1 MSTSPTPAPIDEF
14 SITVEQVDDYEFK
27 VRFDKPQFPE
37 YRLDEP
43 APIGHD
49 TAPNAARVLSA
60 AIGNCLSAS
69 LLFCARKAKVQLGP
83 IRTVVRTEVFR
94 NDRGRLRI
102 GKIEVRIDP
111 RIAATEQQKALRCLE
126 LFEDYCVVTQ
136 SVRQGI
142 DVQVTVAGMEHG
154 AGDQKSGSEPDAP
167 PSR

>member
-1 MSTSPTPAPIDEF
+1 MSTFATSAPIDEF
-14 SITVEQVDDYEFK
+14 ALTIEQVEDYEFK
-27 VRFDKPQFPE
+27 VRFDKPQFDE

-43 APIGHD
+43 APMGHD
-49 TAPNAARVLSA
+49 SAPNAARVLSA

-69 LLFCARKAKVQLGP
+69 LLFCARKAKVPLGP
-83 IRTVVRTEVFR
+83 IRTEVRTQVLR

-111 RIAATEQQKALRCLE
+111 GIPDAQKHKALRCLD

-142 DVQVTVAGMEHG
+142 EVQVTVEGIDHG
-154 AGDQKSGSEPDAP
+154 ARDQKSATEPGGP
-167 PSR
+167 GL